1 MFQNTELFVYMCI
14 TCSYPVKYGISP
26 YLKINDVV
34 LIQNRTICP
43 VLNVFFFLMMEHLAQ
58 NGKCWGSGNCMPYFT
73 SLKMATLVLNKSS
86 VHVKSNI

>member
-14 TCSYPVKYGISP
+14 TCSYPVKDGISP

-34 LIQNRTICP
+34 LISP
-43 VLNVFFFLMMEHLAQ
+43 VLNVFFFFLMMEHLAQ
-58 NGKCWGSGNCMPYFT
+58 NGKCWGSGNYMPYFT